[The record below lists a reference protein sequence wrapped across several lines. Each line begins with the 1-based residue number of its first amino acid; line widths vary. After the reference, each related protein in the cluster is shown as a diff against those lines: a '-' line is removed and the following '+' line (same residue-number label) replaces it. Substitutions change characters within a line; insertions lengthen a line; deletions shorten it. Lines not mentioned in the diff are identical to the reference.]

1 MAYLAAGAIMVAAGD
16 LVLALACYRTRS
28 VLAGIVSIGTAVLV
42 GLSAGRAWRGSVATA
57 EVIGALAFLM
67 VGAVLLG
74 LGQGFDRLLTGPSEG
89 GSSDARPQRTA
100 RSHRGCRA

>member
-1 MAYLAAGAIMVAAGD
+1 MAYLAAGAIAVAAGD

-28 VLAGIVSIGTAVLV
+28 VLAGMVSIGTAVLV

-67 VGAVLLG
+67 LGVVLLG
-74 LGQGFDRLLTGPSEG
+74 LGQALDRLLTEPSEG
-89 GSSDARPQRTA
+89 GSPDAPPQP
-100 RSHRGCRA
+100 

>member
-1 MAYLAAGAIMVAAGD
+1 MALLAAGAIAVGAGA

-28 VLAGIVSIGTAVLV
+28 VLAGIVSIGSAVLV

-67 VGAVLLG
+67 VGVVVLG
-74 LGQGFDRLLTGPSEG
+74 LGQAFDRLLTGPSEG
-89 GSSDARPQRTA
+89 GASDAPPQP
-100 RSHRGCRA
+100 

>member
-1 MAYLAAGAIMVAAGD
+1 
-16 LVLALACYRTRS
+16 

-42 GLSAGRAWRGSVATA
+42 GLSAGQLWRGSVATA

-74 LGQGFDRLLTGPSEG
+74 LGQVLDRLLTAPPEG
-89 GSSDARPQRTA
+89 EGSAAQPQP
-100 RSHRGCRA
+100 